1 MKGNY
6 ISYYLP
12 TVIENEMK
20 YILFSP
26 PPPPK
31 SGFFPLSD
39 VFFFPPCYLFI
50 WYAAPSSLNMEASC

>member
-1 MKGNY
+1 MKRNY

-12 TVIENEMK
+12 TVIEDEMK

-26 PPPPK
+26 HLQ
-31 SGFFPLSD
+31 SQGFSPSRMW
-39 VFFFPPCYLFI
+39 VFSPCSLFI